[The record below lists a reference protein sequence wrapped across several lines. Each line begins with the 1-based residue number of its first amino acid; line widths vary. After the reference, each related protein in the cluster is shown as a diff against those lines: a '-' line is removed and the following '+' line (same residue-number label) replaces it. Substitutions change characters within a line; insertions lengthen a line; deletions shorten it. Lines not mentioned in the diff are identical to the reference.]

1 MELVIATRSSP
12 LALYQAEWVRQQL
25 LREDPQLAIRFHKVR
40 DSRRISKDSFV
51 KACEE
56 ALLDGHAE
64 LAVHSAK
71 DVPMNLTAGLI
82 LSAFCHRS
90 EARDALITRT
100 GCGWQ
105 ELRPGASVG
114 TASLRRKSELLSLRP
129 DLSIVELR
137 GNIETRLA
145 ALDELDAIVLS
156 AVALQRLGHE
166 DRISHIFSYDEM
178 LPAAGQGALAV
189 QQRNK
194 DEGLRERL
202 VRLNHRPTS
211 ICVLAERSFCRHLG
225 ADCYAPVGSHATL
238 VNNGMCLR
246 GMVGDM
252 VGDPQESDRT
262 MGSSIRASE
271 TKQLDQASEAEELGI
286 LLAEKMLA
294 QGAAELL
301 H

>member
-12 LALYQAEWVRQQL
+12 LALYQAEWVKQQL
-25 LREDPQLAIRFHKVR
+25 LYGDPQLEIRFHKVR
-40 DSRRISKDSFV
+40 DSKRISKDSFV

-56 ALLDGHAE
+56 ALLDGYAE

-71 DVPMNLTAGLI
+71 DVPMNLTEGLI
-82 LSAFCHRS
+82 ISAFCHRS
-90 EARDALITRT
+90 ESRDALITHT

-105 ELRPGASVG
+105 ELRQGARVG

-129 DLSIVELR
+129 DLAIVELR

-145 ALDELDAIVLS
+145 ALGELDAIVLS
-156 AVALQRLGHE
+156 AVALQRLGYE

-178 LPAAGQGALAV
+178 VPAAGQGALAV

-194 DEGLRERL
+194 DEELREKL
-202 VRLNHRPTS
+202 MRLNHQTTS

-225 ADCYAPVGSHATL
+225 ADCYAPVGSHATFA
-238 VNNGMCLR
+238 NNRMHLR
-246 GMVGDM
+246 AMVGNR
-252 VGDPQESDRT
+252 QEA
-262 MGSSIRASE
+262 GIAGISIRDSE
-271 TKQLDQASEAEELGI
+271 TKNLNKDSEAEELGVA
-286 LLAEKMLA
+286 LAERMLA
-294 QGAAELL
+294 QGAAGLL